1 MNRRS
6 IRRITLWLVAGIV
19 ILGCASPV
27 LITPSPAP
35 VSVSESVGTIVVQ
48 TAVVAQSQTARVL
61 PPTWTATTTP
71 LPTKSPT
78 ITPTPTATFLFLFP
92 TETNLPNA
100 FFYEDEE
107 NNDEENDSDY
117 EKPEV
122 VREWACKVISKSP
135 PKGIVLKGGT
145 DFRATWTVE
154 NTGTKTWP
162 KQGVDVVYHS
172 GARLH
177 DGKSYFDIPKAVGPG
192 GKVTLTISMTAPMLS
207 EVYSTRWSLRVG
219 KRDFCAAKFI
229 IEVK

>member
-6 IRRITLWLVAGIV
+6 IRRIILWLVAGIV

-135 PKGIVLKGGT
+135 PKGIVFKGGT

-162 KQGVDVVYHS
+162 KQGVDVVYQA
-172 GARLH
+172 GADLV
-177 DGKSYFDIPKAVGPG
+177 DGKPYFDIPTTVGPG
-192 GKVTLTISMTAPMLS
+192 GTVQINITMTAPKRS
-207 EVYSTRWSLRVG
+207 SDYSTRWTLKVG
-219 KRDFCAAKFI
+219 QTEFCSMRIAFDTK
-229 IEVK
+229 